1 MLPNLHWA
9 IIPIGPFTLQVWGMF
24 VALGIIVGLL
34 VAKRYAV
41 ERKLNPQY
49 IIDGGFWI
57 VLTALVSSRVWF
69 VATEWH
75 LFAGRLVDALKIWE
89 GGMSVSGGLLGGIIA
104 TFVYFKRKRVNI
116 LEYVDVLAYA
126 LPAGL
131 AIGRVGWFFIFDH
144 PGTVTDFF
152 LGEVYYLDGL
162 VRHNHGLYLVIDG
175 ALLFALFTYLRF
187 KAKIQPPY
195 FLTLFLL
202 WHGTVRLVLD
212 NWRINDSEWW
222 GLTSA
227 QWFGIVFII
236 AGLIIFGTRQNIRK
250 RYL

>member
-1 MLPNLHWA
+1 MLPNLHWSV
-9 IIPIGPFTLQVWGMF
+9 IQLGPLTLQVWGLF

-34 VAKRYAV
+34 VAKHYAT

-57 VLTALVSSRVWF
+57 VLTALVASRVWF
-69 VATEWH
+69 VATEWQ
-75 LFAGRLVDALKIWE
+75 LFAGRFIDVFKVWE

-104 TFVYFKRKRVNI
+104 TYIYFKRKHVKI

-131 AIGRVGWFFIFDH
+131 AIGRLGCFFIFDH
-144 PGTVTDFF
+144 PGVETDWL

-162 VRHNHGLYLVIDG
+162 VRHNHGLYLAIDG
-175 ALLFALFTYLRF
+175 AVLFGLFTYLRF
-187 KAKIQPPY
+187 KAKIKPPY
-195 FLTLFLL
+195 FLTLFLV
-202 WHGTVRLVLD
+202 WHGAIRLWLD
-212 NWRINDSEWW
+212 NYRINDSEWY
-222 GLTSA
+222 GLTAA
-227 QWFGIVFII
+227 QWFGIVFIA

-250 RYL
+250 KFL